1 MQPGNDQASY
11 CGVIE
16 RDRTQVHGLSSQGTQ
31 QSSYALNESIV
42 QWGSSIKIQ
51 LMDLPLDKRKAK
63 LRDALT
69 SSIPMIMVVNLEMD
83 LMELLAQ
90 V

>member
-1 MQPGNDQASY
+1 
-11 CGVIE
+11 
-16 RDRTQVHGLSSQGTQ
+16 
-31 QSSYALNESIV
+31 
-42 QWGSSIKIQ
+42 
-51 LMDLPLDKRKAK
+51 MDLPLDKRKAK